1 MARHNDLGTWG
12 EQMAVDYLES
22 KGYTVRDRN
31 KSFKKDEL
39 DIVAISPDGTELVF
53 IEVKTR
59 TSEEFQ
65 EPELAVDR
73 RKIRNLGRA
82 ADDYLKR
89 EAMEMYAR
97 FDIITIVGTI
107 GCTSP
112 IITHLEDVPLYNRI

>member
-65 EPELAVDR
+65 EPEQAVNR

-97 FDIITIVGTI
+97 FDIITIVGDAPQNAVI
-107 GCTSP
+107 HH
-112 IITHLEDVPLYNRI
+112 IEKAFNPLLI